1 MLAAQI
7 EAFDG
12 PRCPLKTELPRLRP
26 DLGLARMPMQLL
38 RVPRLAGHTSLDH
51 LIGRGKQRLRD
62 GEAQRL
68 GSTQIDHEIEL
79 ARLLHR
85 EVSRF
90 NAL

>member
-7 EAFDG
+7 EASDD
-12 PRCPLKTELPRLRP
+12 PRRPSKMELPYLRP
-26 DLGLARMPMQLL
+26 GLMLARMPMQLL
-38 RVPRLAGHTSLDH
+38 RVPGLVGSTSLDH
-51 LIGRGKQRLRD
+51 LVGRGEQRLRD
-62 GEAQRL
+62 GEAERL

-79 ARLLHR
+79 ARLLHW